1 MNKNLVYNKAFTL
14 IEILFVIT
22 IISFISVAS
31 ISYFRNF
38 VDSKKL
44 DWDIFLIKSSF
55 DNLENKVK
63 NKEIYDYEISFS
75 WRLYDL
81 YKQNQIVNSYN
92 TNFELNED
100 SKIFSM
106 NTTLTYTW
114 AWNIK
119 IYSWDKII
127 NNIVLNQ
134 SWTVFTWVMDLYK
147 NYEVKS
153 YVNSLENIFWINFFS
168 EDNLNSSWIT
178 TNFTEANTKEDKS
191 WLRTQN
197 LIIKN
202 INNKIE
208 FYSWSSLWDTPN
220 VYLFFEKAWL
230 EKSIKISNN

>member
-44 DWDIFLIKSSF
+44 DGDIFLIKSSF

-75 WRLYDL
+75 GRLYDL

-106 NTTLTYTW
+106 NTTLTYTG

-119 IYSWDKII
+119 IYSGDKII

-134 SWTVFTWVMDLYK
+134 SGTVFTGVMDLYK

-153 YVNSLENIFWINFFS
+153 YVNSLENIFGINFFS
-168 EDNLNSSWIT
+168 EDNLNSSGIT

-191 WLRTQN
+191 GLRTQN

-208 FYSWSSLWDTPN
+208 FYSGSSLWDTPN
-220 VYLFFEKAWL
+220 VYLFFEKAGL